1 MKMSKTGDQ
10 EKSIPVSRPCIDEQD
25 INAVVEVLRSGWI
38 TTGAMAAEFEKLV
51 CDRVGCKEAVAL
63 TSATAAMHLLLHAYN
78 IGPGD
83 EVITPS
89 MTWVSMVNMIM
100 ARGATPVFVDI
111 DKNTLMTTAALISP
125 HITERTKLIIP
136 VHFAGLS
143 LDLQPLR
150 DLADKHQIPLI
161 EDAAHALGTNYQGAP
176 IGSQGTAIFS
186 FHPLKNITTGE
197 GGMFCTGNSE
207 LAEQIR
213 RLKFHGLGVDAYDR
227 LVQGRKPQAEVI
239 EPGFKYNL
247 PDMNAVL
254 AIGQLNRLDSI
265 NQRRGELAALYTEG
279 FATIDEVI
287 PQQQPDY
294 DFQHSWAL
302 YVIRLDT
309 DSVDLSRDD
318 FMQAL
323 QQRGIGT
330 GLHFRAVHTQKYFRE
345 CFAGQEFEL
354 SNTEWNSDR
363 ICSIPL
369 FPDMKNEDVRHV
381 VNTIKSVLRKH

>member
-1 MKMSKTGDQ
+1 
-10 EKSIPVSRPCIDEQD
+10 
-25 INAVVEVLRSGWI
+25 
-38 TTGAMAAEFEKLV
+38 
-51 CDRVGCKEAVAL
+51 
-63 TSATAAMHLLLHAYN
+63 
-78 IGPGD
+78 
-83 EVITPS
+83 
-89 MTWVSMVNMIM
+89 
-100 ARGATPVFVDI
+100 
-111 DKNTLMTTAALISP
+111 
-125 HITERTKLIIP
+125 
-136 VHFAGLS
+136 
-143 LDLQPLR
+143 
-150 DLADKHQIPLI
+150 
-161 EDAAHALGTNYQGAP
+161 
-176 IGSQGTAIFS
+176 
-186 FHPLKNITTGE
+186 
-197 GGMFCTGNSE
+197 
-207 LAEQIR
+207 
-213 RLKFHGLGVDAYDR
+213 LKFHGLGVDAYDR

-254 AIGQLNRLDSI
+254 GIGQLNRLDSI
-265 NQRRGELAALYTEG
+265 NQRRAELAALYSEG
-279 FATIDEVI
+279 FATIDEII

-309 DSVDLSRDD
+309 DPADLNRDD

-345 CFAGQEFEL
+345 YFAGQKFEL

-369 FPDMKNEDVRHV
+369 FPDMKNEDVTHV